1 MNRSDHKGLKYQF
14 LVIASLVFV
23 LPFLILFY
31 IFYQANISFD
41 SFHLIVFAL
50 ILLLILA
57 GLMLIRYIFDSIY
70 SAARSLK
77 EATESGTVISMDLKK
92 EVVSPNHC

>member
-1 MNRSDHKGLKYQF
+1 MNSSYYKGLKYQF
-14 LVIASLVFV
+14 LIIASLIFV
-23 LPFLILFY
+23 LPVLIFSY
-31 IFYQANISFD
+31 ILYQTDVIFD
-41 SFHLIVFAL
+41 FHHLIVFAF

-57 GLMLIRYIFDSIY
+57 GLMLLRYIFDSIY